1 MTEDNP
7 ADPDKKQPMSDNTEQ
22 NAKGSD
28 SEPNCQLPAIN
39 FATFIFSLNS
49 SGLVHLGALGDPV
62 SGKKMKNLPMAKQ
75 TIDILAM
82 LQEKT
87 MGNLSNDEKS
97 MLKNMLYDLRM
108 IYVKENN

>member
-7 ADPDKKQPMSDNTEQ
+7 ADSGKKQPMTDNPEQ
-22 NAKGSD
+22 NAAGSD

-49 SGLVHLGALGDPV
+49 SGLVHLGVLGDPV
-62 SGKKMKNLPMAKQ
+62 SGNKSKNLPMAKQ

-87 MGNLSNDEKS
+87 MGNLFDDEKS
-97 MLKNMLYDLRM
+97 MLKNILYDLRM
-108 IYVKENN
+108 IYVQENN